1 MQHNYIPIESIDE
14 IDVLKISVRDMDK
27 RFIDRQGNR
36 YALRFNLKTRRPEIV
51 QVVSNRLE
59 ARRLQQTIIQDK
71 KKTPDRTAATGSV
84 SESVLEEESSQS
96 STPFIPDD
104 EVFHEQKFVEECL
117 AELPRLK
124 ESQQASMT
132 KLRQSRVFEN
142 VLTQEFMDLSRDI
155 EREAWRKADESIT
168 VCKEWLG
175 RPPSIHAAMIRV
187 APEKRKVLDSIAD
200 EPMKLESMR
209 RWEWQDRLA
218 DSFARLLKYAEDLRH
233 MTENVPEEEMLKH
246 PSNQRQ
252 FFKDSRASLG
262 VTRDACQEKLA
273 RIENWRKRYL

>member
-1 MQHNYIPIESIDE
+1 MQYNYIPIESIDE

-27 RFIDRQGNR
+27 RFIDRQGHR
-36 YALRFNLKTRRPEIV
+36 YALRFNLKTRRPEVV

-59 ARRLQQTIIQDK
+59 ARRLQQTIVQEK
-71 KKTPDRTAATGSV
+71 KKAPERPQTNTTETV
-84 SESVLEEESSQS
+84 TEEESVS
-96 STPFIPDD
+96 SSMPFIPDD
-104 EVFHEQKFVEECL
+104 EIFHEQKFVEECL

-155 EREAWRKADESIT
+155 EREAWRKTEEAIT
-168 VCKEWLG
+168 VCREWLG
-175 RPPSIHAAMIRV
+175 RPPSIHTALIRV
-187 APEKRKVLDSIAD
+187 APEKRKVLDSIPD

-209 RWEWQDRLA
+209 RWEWQDRLS
-218 DSFARLLKYAEDLRH
+218 DSFHRLLKYSEDVKLI
-233 MTENVPEEEMLKH
+233 TEKVPEEEMMKH
-246 PSNQRQ
+246 PANQRQ

-262 VTRDACQEKLA
+262 VTRDACQEKIA